1 MDRIN
6 NFFLKNF
13 NFNYFQFFKLRLVVI
28 NNSEFFNKK
37 NKFKNLFFLKYLNLK
52 KINLNKQCINIIYF

>member
-13 NFNYFQFFKLRLVVI
+13 NFNYFQFFKLKFTCL

-37 NKFKNLFFLKYLNLK
+37 NKFKNLFFFKHLNLK
-52 KINLNKQCINIIYF
+52 KVNLNKQCINIIYF